1 MRGWWTTFSSLRAA
15 GTNRNTT
22 WKRGKEHLVW
32 QAGRLETYQNTI
44 IGLFLAIMKKNGK
57 SFGRLQA
64 LASGRNYD
72 LVGVCYPKYLQPCD
86 NWES

>member
-1 MRGWWTTFSSLRAA
+1 M
-15 GTNRNTT
+15 

-44 IGLFLAIMKKNGK
+44 LGLFSAIMKKNGK

-64 LASGRNYD
+64 LALKLEPHNVILKIQPKSYFYKGHCKSIQSNYD
-72 LVGVCYPKYLQPCD
+72 TPPKKLGYY
-86 NWES
+86 